1 MAGHPALPSLSAG
14 TLKHRSEGH
23 PSEVPPPH
31 PKLAKA
37 AGSGGGESSGRVQR
51 GLDGTSAGAVAAG
64 VQVGAGAEGGDS
76 AFPGRTAGLAGG
88 VMGAAGVATRL
99 RPLCPSGPHTRTTC
113 PGWRW
118 RVTQATGQ
126 TQAQSPTGPPVA
138 GQTPGHR
145 LSRRP
150 SSCTADRP
158 APGEGLSSLS
168 HGTSS
173 RLAPP
178 PGRCCEGPS
187 PGGSSSLN
195 PAQTKE
201 PPLGAELPRRL
212 LHKAA
217 LWSPGTNASV
227 LGSGF
232 LWQFLSANVVGA
244 PRVWGQ
250 GWGPPG
256 SLPSGASLRWPSESL
271 EAAPSSRKG
280 DGCPRDVLASPR
292 GPALPARARGM
303 LSARRPCTPGLSGPP
318 FLPGCNPESFL
329 LFPGSCPTHP
339 VTSTQCP
346 ASAARGAA
354 DPVRLVSQHS

>member
-1 MAGHPALPSLSAG
+1 MQPGWPPGSAPRAHQGLTPERHALVGSGVLPKPLARPRLRAPRDHPWRARPQGTGYPVDPPPALQTA
-14 TLKHRSEGH
+14 
-23 PSEVPPPH
+23 PPQGKACPH
-31 PKLAKA
+31 
-37 AGSGGGESSGRVQR
+37 SV
-51 GLDGTSAGAVAAG
+51 VA
-64 VQVGAGAEGGDS
+64 
-76 AFPGRTAGLAGG
+76 
-88 VMGAAGVATRL
+88 
-99 RPLCPSGPHTRTTC
+99 
-113 PGWRW
+113 
-118 RVTQATGQ
+118 QAR
-126 TQAQSPTGPPVA
+126 AWP
-138 GQTPGHR
+138 
-145 LSRRP
+145 
-150 SSCTADRP
+150 
-158 APGEGLSSLS
+158 
-168 HGTSS
+168 
-173 RLAPP
+173 PP

-187 PGGSSSLN
+187 PGGLSSLN

-201 PPLGAELPRRL
+201 PPSGAELPRRL

-244 PRVWGQ
+244 PRARGQ

>member
-23 PSEVPPPH
+23 PSEVPPPSQTG
-31 PKLAKA
+31 K
-37 AGSGGGESSGRVQR
+37 GSGEWWGESSGRVQR

-64 VQVGAGAEGGDS
+64 VQVGTGAEGGDS

-99 RPLCPSGPHTRTTC
+99 RPPWPSGPHARMTC

-168 HGTSS
+168 RGTSS
-173 RLAPP
+173 RLPP
-178 PGRCCEGPS
+178 PQ
-187 PGGSSSLN
+187 
-195 PAQTKE
+195 A
-201 PPLGAELPRRL
+201 GA
-212 LHKAA
+212 
-217 LWSPGTNASV
+217 
-227 LGSGF
+227 
-232 LWQFLSANVVGA
+232 
-244 PRVWGQ
+244 
-250 GWGPPG
+250 
-256 SLPSGASLRWPSESL
+256 
-271 EAAPSSRKG
+271 
-280 DGCPRDVLASPR
+280 
-292 GPALPARARGM
+292 ARAPVQG
-303 LSARRPCTPGLSGPP
+303 ARPP
-318 FLPGCNPESFL
+318 
-329 LFPGSCPTHP
+329 
-339 VTSTQCP
+339 
-346 ASAARGAA
+346 
-354 DPVRLVSQHS
+354 

>member
-1 MAGHPALPSLSAG
+1 MAGHPALPSLSAR

-23 PSEVPPPH
+23 PSEVPPH

-76 AFPGRTAGLAGG
+76 VFPGRTAGLAGG
-88 VMGAAGVATRL
+88 VMGAARVATRL
-99 RPLCPSGPHTRTTC
+99 RPPCPSGPHTRTTC

-168 HGTSS
+168 RGTSS

-178 PGRCCEGPS
+178 RQVLRGPQSRGLVLPEPGADQR
-187 PGGSSSLN
+187 
-195 PAQTKE
+195 A
-201 PPLGAELPRRL
+201 PLGA
-212 LHKAA
+212 
-217 LWSPGTNASV
+217 
-227 LGSGF
+227 
-232 LWQFLSANVVGA
+232 
-244 PRVWGQ
+244 
-250 GWGPPG
+250 
-256 SLPSGASLRWPSESL
+256 
-271 EAAPSSRKG
+271 
-280 DGCPRDVLASPR
+280 
-292 GPALPARARGM
+292 
-303 LSARRPCTPGLSGPP
+303 
-318 FLPGCNPESFL
+318 
-329 LFPGSCPTHP
+329 
-339 VTSTQCP
+339 
-346 ASAARGAA
+346 
-354 DPVRLVSQHS
+354 

>member
-1 MAGHPALPSLSAG
+1 MPWLEVACYPSHWPDPGSEPRGTTRGGPDPRAPAIPS
-14 TLKHRSEGH
+14 TLLLHCR
-23 PSEVPPPH
+23 PPRPRGRPVLTQSWH
-31 PKLAKA
+31 KLA
-37 AGSGGGESSGRVQR
+37 
-51 GLDGTSAGAVAAG
+51 
-64 VQVGAGAEGGDS
+64 
-76 AFPGRTAGLAGG
+76 PG
-88 VMGAAGVATRL
+88 
-99 RPLCPSGPHTRTTC
+99 
-113 PGWRW
+113 
-118 RVTQATGQ
+118 
-126 TQAQSPTGPPVA
+126 
-138 GQTPGHR
+138 
-145 LSRRP
+145 
-150 SSCTADRP
+150 
-158 APGEGLSSLS
+158 
-168 HGTSS
+168 
-173 RLAPP
+173 PP

-339 VTSTQCP
+339 VTSTVSGLCSPRRCGLRPPRESAQLSSP
-346 ASAARGAA
+346 RRRRPHAPTRQEGASASVPR
-354 DPVRLVSQHS
+354 PVLLAPPLPRAGF